1 MQHYQVSG
9 PSTNEQEDEERLRP
23 RTLATSFSRFVIMP
37 MCCLICCTPAV
48 ASCFAVCAV
57 GSTQCQTRRCR
68 GNVKGAVKRRHPR
81 TGAGAGAFPKSG
93 MLVFRLEKTPLARS
107 VCYSTLG
114 VLQRCLCRRGR
125 LASWAA
131 GVSSGS
137 SGLRSA
143 ASETVSMH
151 GGEHSDRTTAQGQP
165 SRLRALGTSRCQ
177 SSVLAAKAPG
187 WLAQK
192 APVNS
197 AGHIGTHSSFEEA
210 SQR

>member
-1 MQHYQVSG
+1 MLSHLLHARG
-9 PSTNEQEDEERLRP
+9 GLLFCRLRGGQHAVSDTALP
-23 RTLATSFSRFVIMP
+23 RERP
-37 MCCLICCTPAV
+37 
-48 ASCFAVCAV
+48 
-57 GSTQCQTRRCR
+57 G
-68 GNVKGAVKRRHPR
+68 GVKRSPR

-107 VCYSTLG
+107 VCYVAATA
-114 VLQRCLCRRGR
+114 QRCLCRRGR

-165 SRLRALGTSRCQ
+165 SRLRALGTSMRPARVF
-177 SSVLAAKAPG
+177 VLAAKAPG